1 MKANATYISY
11 RDTHSFSNL
20 VIDYVDENE
29 HLKAFISEFPSIEA
43 IGRQLER
50 KKLQALDRVTL
61 VDVLNR
67 QYQGLELTSDV
78 RQHIDAL
85 QSEHTFTICTAHQP
99 NVFTGYLYFIYK
111 IIHAINLAKECKT
124 HYPEYHFIPVYY
136 MGSEDNDIDEIG
148 TFHYNEKTYTW
159 KTNQKGACGR
169 MKTHELKDIVQVIN
183 RTLNKDV
190 NDEAFLMTLLEQA
203 YDGEHTLAEATRII
217 VNALFGQYGLLVI
230 DGDDVQLKTIF
241 KPVIRHELLFQDSQT
256 LVLDT
261 LSKLS
266 SQYKVQANPRAINLF
281 YLNENL
287 RERIEF
293 SEGHYQ
299 VVNTSI
305 TFSKDEMEVEIEQ
318 HPERF
323 SPNVILRPLYQE
335 TILPNVAFIGG
346 GGELAYWLELKTLFE
361 KHQLVYPL
369 ILLRNSVLWINEK
382 TVASINKLSMPLE
395 SVFLSNEMIFKQLIQ
410 ESNTMKSLQ
419 AIIRELD
426 VHYDAI
432 ISLGESVSPNLSQ
445 SMSAHKAKAS
455 RITNRMIQKFNAQ
468 LKTKEELTFKKIAQ
482 VKQQIAPNGHLQ
494 ERYDNFLSV
503 YKTTGLA
510 MLVILS
516 RHQQAFGKE
525 FLVLKLQGESA

>member
-1 MKANATYISY
+1 M
-11 RDTHSFSNL
+11 
-20 VIDYVDENE
+20 V
-29 HLKAFISEFPSIEA
+29 
-43 IGRQLER
+43 
-50 KKLQALDRVTL
+50 
-61 VDVLNR
+61 
-67 QYQGLELTSDV
+67 
-78 RQHIDAL
+78 
-85 QSEHTFTICTAHQP
+85 
-99 NVFTGYLYFIYK
+99 
-111 IIHAINLAKECKT
+111 
-124 HYPEYHFIPVYY
+124 
-136 MGSEDNDIDEIG
+136 
-148 TFHYNEKTYTW
+148 
-159 KTNQKGACGR
+159 
-169 MKTHELKDIVQVIN
+169 
-183 RTLNKDV
+183 
-190 NDEAFLMTLLEQA
+190 
-203 YDGEHTLAEATRII
+203 
-217 VNALFGQYGLLVI
+217 
-230 DGDDVQLKTIF
+230 
-241 KPVIRHELLFQDSQT
+241 
-256 LVLDT
+256 DT

-266 SQYKVQANPRAINLF
+266 SHYKVQANPRAINLF

-299 VVNTSI
+299 VVNTRI

-395 SVFLSNEMIFKQLIQ
+395 SVFLSKEMIFKQLIH
-410 ESNTMKSLQ
+410 ETNTMKSLQ
-419 AIIRELD
+419 VIIRELD

-455 RITNRMIQKFNAQ
+455 RITDRMIQKFNAQ
-468 LKTKEELTFKKIAQ
+468 LKTREELTFKKIEQ
-482 VKQQIAPNGHLQ
+482 IKQQIAPNGHLQ

-510 MLVILS
+510 MLDILS

-525 FLVLKLQGESA
+525 LLVLKLQGESA

>member
-1 MKANATYISY
+1 MKADATYISY
-11 RDTHSFSNL
+11 NDTHSFSNL
-20 VIDYVDENE
+20 VIDYVDEKE
-29 HLKAFISEFPSIEA
+29 HLNEFIIEFPSNEA

-50 KKLQALDRVTL
+50 KKLQAVDRVTL

-67 QYQGLELTSDV
+67 QYQGLELDDEV
-78 RQHIDAL
+78 RQQIDAL
-85 QSEHTFTICTAHQP
+85 QSDQTFTVCTAHQP

-148 TFHYNEKTYTW
+148 SFQYNETTYTW
-159 KTNQKGACGR
+159 NTDQKGACGR
-169 MKTHELKDIVQVIN
+169 MKTIELKAMVQEIN
-183 RTLNKDV
+183 CTLNKDV
-190 NDEAFLMTLLEQA
+190 ADEAFLMTLLEQA
-203 YDGEHTLAEATRII
+203 YNGNHTLAEATRII

-256 LVLDT
+256 LVVDT

-266 SQYKVQANPRAINLF
+266 SHYKVQANPRAINLF

-293 SEGHYQ
+293 SEGCYQ
-299 VVNTSI
+299 VVNTDI
-305 TFSKDEMEVEIEQ
+305 TFSREEIETEIEQ

-395 SVFLSNEMIFKQLIQ
+395 SVFLSKEIIFKQLMQ

-419 AIIRELD
+419 AIIRELE
-426 VHYDAI
+426 VHYDTI
-432 ISLGESVSPNLSQ
+432 VSLGDSVSPNLSK
-445 SMSAHKAKAS
+445 SMEAHKAKAK
-455 RITNRMIQKFNAQ
+455 RITDRMIQKFNAQ
-468 LKTKEELTFKKIAQ
+468 LKTNEELTFKKIEQ
-482 VKQQIAPNGHLQ
+482 IKQQIAPNGHLQ
-494 ERYDNFLSV
+494 ERYDNFLTV

-510 MLVILS
+510 MLDILL
-516 RHQQAFGKE
+516 RHQHAFGKE
-525 FLVLKLQGESA
+525 FLVLQFQGESA